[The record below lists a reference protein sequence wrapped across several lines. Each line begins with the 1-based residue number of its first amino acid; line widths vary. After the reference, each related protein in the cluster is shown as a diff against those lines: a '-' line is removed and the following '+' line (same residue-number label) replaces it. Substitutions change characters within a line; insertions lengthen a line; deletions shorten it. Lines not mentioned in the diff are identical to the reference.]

1 MSRPNPERISMKPI
15 PESST
20 PSFRAFRLGAWGLI
34 LFLLSPASG
43 VAQNRPV
50 YWGDEVPPGWTGS
63 WPQEL
68 LTVPERTG
76 FTRTTSSLQ
85 LLEFVSALQWRSE
98 SLHVFNLFVSPRG
111 KAAPALVL
119 SDPRVTSPRE
129 ARESGKPVVYLHG
142 NIHPPESEATEAL
155 LMVARDILAGERGH
169 LLQNQI
175 VVIVPIFNVDG
186 TDTFVLQDGSL
197 GSTTP
202 YIMGVRANSQGIDLN
217 RDAVK
222 LETPEVS
229 ALYRFFNEWD
239 PILFLD
245 GHLMGR
251 VNHGYANT
259 YAQSTVPAAHSGPR
273 GYMDQELF
281 PAVRNR
287 VREEFGLEVFTH
299 ALFSPREWP
308 PTEWSHDRAAWT
320 TEAKF
325 VVNDFG
331 LRNRMAIITE
341 TPGQPT
347 FERRIYAQYAYILAL
362 LEYTNEHA
370 AEMLEV
376 VRAADQ
382 ETVDRVMAEAE
393 SGDLRNWLAG
403 EYQSRGPVDVL
414 GYPSVVPEY
423 VPGTSIRG
431 TRTEGGAGEPQL
443 VRGVADMT
451 LPVGTREAW
460 MPRGYLI
467 PAAYG
472 DIVEKL
478 QAHNIQVTVLEEPL
492 RAQGEEFQ
500 ITQRTVVRGRGYE
513 MPALEGKFLSI
524 EREFPAGAYFV
535 DMAQPM
541 ANAAF
546 YYLEPQSADGFVGW
560 GVMDR
565 ALDAATGGDS
575 PEAYPVFKFRREVR

>member
-1 MSRPNPERISMKPI
+1 MSPFREQPRWHA
-15 PESST
+15 ST
-20 PSFRAFRLGAWGLI
+20 LPLALAL
-34 LFLLSPASG
+34 LALALLSPPTPTG
-43 VAQNRPV
+43 AQDSRP
-50 YWGDEVPPGWTGS
+50 YWGDEVPSGWNGG
-63 WPQEL
+63 WPDEL
-68 LTVPERTG
+68 QTVAEESA
-76 FTRTTSSLQ
+76 FTRTTSSIQ
-85 LLEFVSALQWRSE
+85 LLEYIDALQWRTE
-98 SLHVFNLFVSPRG
+98 KLHVFNLFISPRG

-119 SDPRVTSPRE
+119 SDPRITSARE

-142 NIHPPESEATEAL
+142 NIHPPEPEATEAL
-155 LMVARDILAGERGH
+155 LMVARDILLGAREG

-202 YIMGVRANSQGIDLN
+202 HIVGVRANSQGIDLN

-222 LETPEVS
+222 LETPEVN
-229 ALYRFFNEWD
+229 ALYRFFAEWD

-259 YAQSTVPAAHSGPR
+259 YAQSTVPAAHPGPR
-273 GYMDQELF
+273 TYMDQELF
-281 PAVRNR
+281 PAVRDR

-299 ALFSPREWP
+299 ALFSPRAWP

-362 LEYTNEHA
+362 LEYTNAHA
-370 AEMLEV
+370 GEMQEV
-376 VRAADQ
+376 VRAADE
-382 ETVDRVMAEAE
+382 ETVTRVLEESE
-393 SGDLRNWLAG
+393 SGELRNWLAG
-403 EYQSRGPVDVL
+403 EYRSRGSVDVL

-423 VPGTSIRG
+423 LPGTSVRG
-431 TRTEGGAGEPQL
+431 TRTEGGAGEPEL

-451 LPVGTREAW
+451 LPVGTRDAW

-467 PAAYG
+467 PAARG
-472 DIVEKL
+472 DVVAKL
-478 QAHNIQVTVLEEPL
+478 EAHNVTVTVLEEPL
-492 RAQGEEFQ
+492 RAEGEEFR
-500 ITQRTVVRGRGYE
+500 ITARTAVRSRGYE
-513 MPALEGKFLSI
+513 MPALEGDFVSV
-524 EREFPAGAYFV
+524 EREFPAGTFFV

-546 YYLEPQSADGFVGW
+546 YYLEPRSADGFVGW

-565 ALDAATGGDS
+565 ALDVAMTGD
-575 PEAYPVFKFRREVR
+575 PPAIYPVFKVRREVR